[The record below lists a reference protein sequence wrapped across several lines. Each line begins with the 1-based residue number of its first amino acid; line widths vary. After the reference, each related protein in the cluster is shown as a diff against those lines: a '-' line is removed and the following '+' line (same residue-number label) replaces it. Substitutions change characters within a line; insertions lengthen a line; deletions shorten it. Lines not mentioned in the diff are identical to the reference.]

1 MDQDAMNEFLEDIEP
16 RRPSTIELATALTEG
31 RENLTITMR
40 KPFEPPVRQESPARN
55 HVFWDIEGFCA
66 YLEKHGT
73 SNAVVLAD
81 PTSAT
86 IRAVL
91 DDKADKG
98 FEIITFIAQP
108 HPQWKAWE
116 ERLGKQLA
124 VKDFGKWLLTQKAL
138 IKSPKSDLVI
148 QQFAQVRAS
157 KKVEY
162 QTGYGDGSINGVQI
176 EVEIRGQQP
185 DKQLVKLPT
194 SITIE
199 CPMYIGWPA
208 LEIEVEL
215 ILDTKGDV
223 VVVELYS
230 GDADEKKIA
239 EIDDMLSLVK
249 NAMPDRLVSL
259 GKVNHQPWQYVKE
272 REE

>member
-55 HVFWDIEGFCA
+55 HVFWDIEGFA
-66 YLEKHGT
+66 EFLSKYGKADT
-73 SNAVVLAD
+73 VVLAD
-81 PTSAT
+81 PTSGT
-86 IRAVL
+86 ICAVL
-91 DDKADKG
+91 DDQAKQG
-98 FEIITFIAQP
+98 FETIAFVATP
-108 HPQWKAWE
+108 HPQWVTWQNL
-116 ERLGKQLA
+116 LGKQSP
-124 VKDFGKWLLTQKAL
+124 VKDFAKFLLTQKAL
-138 IKSPKSDLVI
+138 ITEPKADIVV

-162 QTGYGDGSINGVQI
+162 QIGYGNGSVNGVMV

-185 DKQLVKLPT
+185 GQQLVKLPT
-194 SITIE
+194 SITIG
-199 CPMYIGWPA
+199 CPMYIGRPA
-208 LEIEVEL
+208 LEIEVGL
-215 ILDTKGDV
+215 ILDTKGDT

-230 GDADEKKIA
+230 GDAEVLKIS
-239 EIDDMLSLVK
+239 EIDGMLSLIK
-249 NAMPDRLVSL
+249 NALPDRLVSL

-272 REE
+272 